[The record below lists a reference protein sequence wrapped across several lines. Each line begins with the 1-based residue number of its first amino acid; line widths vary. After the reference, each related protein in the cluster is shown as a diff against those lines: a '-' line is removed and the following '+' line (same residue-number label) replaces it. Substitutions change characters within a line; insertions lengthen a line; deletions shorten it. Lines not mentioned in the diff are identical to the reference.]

1 MVRRNEKHSKNK
13 TEDKTEKNPYKNK
26 NGGNL
31 SVINW
36 VFFSFFNDLVEMC
49 LADST
54 RTRLYANN
62 DKATQNKTA
71 SAVYQLDD
79 KNRREK
85 RASVS
90 PYSDWQV

>member
-1 MVRRNEKHSKNK
+1 
-13 TEDKTEKNPYKNK
+13 
-26 NGGNL
+26 
-31 SVINW
+31 
-36 VFFSFFNDLVEMC
+36 MC

-85 RASVS
+85 SVRQCRHIQIGKS
-90 PYSDWQV
+90 SHHDRHRDNR